1 MSSKYAAKPFWPRV
15 SPNFL
20 ACRRAVVEWA
30 QEAKPQE
37 SIAAG
42 LSGGADSLA
51 LTAALVAEGFEV
63 QALCVDHG
71 LQPGS
76 AEQAGKAAGQ
86 AESLGARAEVL
97 KVEVADR
104 GSLEAAARLARYQAF
119 AGATRLPVAVAHTAD
134 DQAETLLLG
143 ALRGKVAGMLPA
155 AEIEGVRVVRPLL
168 QVRRAQTL
176 AACEELGL
184 EVWHD
189 PQNRDTSFRRVAL
202 RREIIPQL
210 SQLIGGDAVPALA
223 QAAGDAALDDA
234 ALSKAALDNAA
245 LSNAALGSGGFNIAE
260 PGSEVLDAAEL
271 AALSEPVR
279 RRVLAAW
286 LHEQGAEV
294 TREVLRGVGKL
305 CTNWHG
311 QGGVAVAPSLKEQ
324 KNMGQR
330 LEVRRVGGKLALL
343 PGH

>member
-37 SIAAG
+37 SIAVG

-76 AEQAGKAAGQ
+76 TEQAGKAAGQ

>member
-30 QEAKPQE
+30 REAKPQE
-37 SIAAG
+37 SIAVG

-76 AEQAGKAAGQ
+76 TEQAGKAAGQ

-97 KVEVADR
+97 KVEVAVR

-234 ALSKAALDNAA
+234 ALSNAALSKAA
-245 LSNAALGSGGFNIAE
+245 LSNAA
-260 PGSEVLDAAEL
+260 PGSEGLDAAEL

-279 RRVLAAW
+279 RRILAAW

-324 KNMGQR
+324 KIMGQR

>member
-37 SIAAG
+37 SIAVG

-324 KNMGQR
+324 KIMGQR